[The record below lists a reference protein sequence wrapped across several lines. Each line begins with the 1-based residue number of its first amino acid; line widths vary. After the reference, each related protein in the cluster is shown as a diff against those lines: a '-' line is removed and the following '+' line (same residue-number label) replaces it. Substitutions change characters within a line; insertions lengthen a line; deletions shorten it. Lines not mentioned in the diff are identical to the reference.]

1 MAKSDGL
8 GQVIDCKLVGMLL
21 SRMCPQIKEVEF
33 ISIHV
38 SDLSPEWFVRVNG
51 VPLEI
56 CRKGDYRVRVVSE
69 DLVKYMP
76 HNETAVMVE
85 KALNA
90 SGADKPAV
98 VVCSVE
104 QERGQ

>member
-1 MAKSDGL
+1 MAKIDGL
-8 GQVIDCKLVGMLL
+8 GQVIDCKLIGMLL
-21 SRMCPQIKEVEF
+21 SGMPPQVEEVKFLCIQVGDMEAR
-33 ISIHV
+33 
-38 SDLSPEWFVRVNG
+38 WYVRVNG

-56 CRKGDYRVRVVSE
+56 CRKGEYRVRVVDE
-69 DLVKYMP
+69 DLARYMP

-85 KALNA
+85 RALNA

-104 QERGQ
+104 